1 MNHALCHV
9 CFLGRVNWKL
19 DSVTCI
25 TVIEFVAYQEES
37 WAVTAI
43 KEEQID
49 EITKEEQE
57 FCFEV

>member
-9 CFLGRVNWKL
+9 CFLGRVKWEIE
-19 DSVTCI
+19 SVPCI

-37 WAVTAI
+37 WAVNAI

-57 FCFEV
+57 ICFEG